1 MSGMSVVAHN
11 LQAMAANRY
20 LGITGG
26 NQAKS
31 TEKLSSG
38 YKINRAADDAA
49 GLAISEKMRKQIR
62 GLTRG
67 TTNAE
72 DGVSMCQIADGA
84 LNEVHDMIHRITEL
98 SVQSANGTNSAADRQ
113 AIQAEVDQIIGEID
127 RVSETSKFN
136 EIYLFKPNLGIGQSG
151 SNTITNEEIVNQ
163 FLTGTYPTITN
174 PVDGI
179 TKEHAKGLMSVLS
192 SMLIA
197 DEFAK
202 MDLEIKAEPDDE
214 MRRAG
219 ELLMLSHDNM
229 CRLCSVMVDPNAIV
243 TQPNGVYDPDEK
255 TDDYI
260 NQKIVFNK
268 LYSDVFAT
276 DSETL
281 KLTATLMTTSVEF
294 KWADHRDAKGNRI
307 QNLERAIFEAGDYSP
322 YYNMNEAP
330 LDWLKGQG
338 ALVCDILKNNGR
350 ISDGKYTGTGDYGA
364 SEFARLAVNYMSK
377 AEPSLTS
384 GRLRDLYRELIGG
397 GSQTS
402 RERTA
407 VAIYKYMYGLEE
419 GGDGFNRTRIQ
430 SGADCGDEI
439 FIDIRPMDASILGI
453 AGLDVSTENG
463 ATGAIDTAGEA
474 LKKLSAMRSL
484 IGAQQNRLEH
494 TIANQKNII
503 ENTQHSESVIRDTDM
518 AEEMVRFSKE
528 NILQQA
534 GQSMLAQANRST
546 EGVLALLR

>member
-1 MSGMSVVAHN
+1 
-11 LQAMAANRY
+11 
-20 LGITGG
+20 
-26 NQAKS
+26 
-31 TEKLSSG
+31 
-38 YKINRAADDAA
+38 
-49 GLAISEKMRKQIR
+49 
-62 GLTRG
+62 
-67 TTNAE
+67 
-72 DGVSMCQIADGA
+72 
-84 LNEVHDMIHRITEL
+84 
-98 SVQSANGTNSAADRQ
+98 
-113 AIQAEVDQIIGEID
+113 
-127 RVSETSKFN
+127 
-136 EIYLFKPNLGIGQSG
+136 
-151 SNTITNEEIVNQ
+151 
-163 FLTGTYPTITN
+163 
-174 PVDGI
+174 
-179 TKEHAKGLMSVLS
+179 MSVLS